1 MVEEPL
7 LKESKMSHEAQ
18 DAPAMISRSSLRGK
32 VKQQTR
38 RLSLALNVGGN
49 NVDGGGGGGGGGG
62 GVQGSS
68 VGAAGVGGNG
78 SPFYSCGDF
87 ADSARAGILRC
98 GREDDEG
105 KLLAAA
111 ATGDTSASTSD
122 CHGSKDSIALR

>member
-49 NVDGGGGGGGGGG
+49 NVDGGGGGGG
-62 GVQGSS
+62 VQGSS
-68 VGAAGVGGNG
+68 AGAAGVGGNG

-122 CHGSKDSIALR
+122 CHRSKDSIALR